1 LNPLVNNAQNSVE
14 VSTEASINSS
24 TTLTTE
30 LNTALSTANNVL
42 LLDTL
47 KHHFGY
53 ETFRQGQAEII
64 THLLQGRDSLVLMP
78 TGGGKSLCY
87 QLPAVL
93 LPGVTVVVS
102 PLIALMKD
110 QVDGLTRQGISAAF
124 INSSLEQSEI
134 SDIFSRLAQ
143 GEIKLLY
150 VAPERLTN
158 YYFLQSLSQLQLSL
172 FAIDEAHCISQWG
185 HDFRPAYTKL
195 QCLKQNFPTVP
206 VMALTAT
213 ADVTTRKDILNQLEL
228 PNPYIH
234 LDSFD
239 RPNIRFT
246 LAPKYN
252 GEKQLLGYIRK
263 KGEDSGIIY
272 CNSRWQVEK
281 LAKYLAASGI
291 NCAAYHAG
299 LENEIRSLVQE
310 GFTKDNIQIVIA
322 TVAFG
327 LGINKPNVR
336 YVIHFEPPRTLESY
350 YQEIGRAGRDGL
362 SAEALFLVDEKD
374 VSRIKKRISEG
385 DNPQRVNVEM
395 QRFAAMDAFIDAQT
409 CRRQVVLNYFAE
421 YTEKGCGNC
430 DICLDPPSQFDGTIE
445 AQKVLS
451 CVYRVEQQGDINHVI
466 AVLRGEIND
475 KIKQLGHDQVS
486 TFGIGKGKTA
496 GYWFSIIG
504 QLIHLGYLQQDIEQ
518 QSILCLTQASGV
530 VLKAQEPLMLA
541 SPRLQK
547 ASYWQQKSPQKSYDR
562 ALFAKL
568 RELRKGIADG
578 EDIAPFIVFNDATLS
593 ELARVKPQTSKDML
607 AISGIGDVK
616 LSRYGQPFLALIKE
630 HG

>member
-1 LNPLVNNAQNSVE
+1 MNEPLDSLSANTPLSDENNA
-14 VSTEASINSS
+14 
-24 TTLTTE
+24 
-30 LNTALSTANNVL
+30 L

-47 KHHFGY
+47 KHYFGY
-53 ETFRQGQAEII
+53 EQFRKGQAEII
-64 THLLQGRDSLVLMP
+64 NSLLQGQDSLVLMP

-93 LPGVTVVVS
+93 LPGITVVVS

-110 QVDGLTRQGISAAF
+110 QVDGLTRQGIEAAF
-124 INSSLEQSEI
+124 INSSLEASEI
-134 SDIFSRLAQ
+134 NAIFTRLAQ
-143 GEIKLLY
+143 GRIKLLY

-158 YYFLQSLSQLQLSL
+158 YYFLQRLNELPLSL

-195 QCLKQNFPTVP
+195 QCLKQHFPSVP

-213 ADVTTRKDILNQLEL
+213 ADVTTRKDILNQLAL

-239 RPNIRFT
+239 RANIRFT

-252 GEKQLLGYIRK
+252 GEKQLLGYIKK
-263 KGEDSGIIY
+263 KGDDSGIIY
-272 CNSRWQVEK
+272 CNSRWQVENI
-281 LAKYLAASGI
+281 AKYLAASGI

-299 LENEIRSLVQE
+299 LESEIRSIVQE
-310 GFTKDNIQIVIA
+310 GFTKDNIQVVVA

-336 YVIHFEPPRTLESY
+336 YVIHYEPPRTLESY

-362 SAEALFLVDEKD
+362 NAEALFLVDDKD

-409 CRRQVVLNYFAE
+409 CRRKVVLNYFAE
-421 YTEKGCGNC
+421 YTEKACGNC
-430 DICLDPPSQFDGTIE
+430 DICLDPPSQFDGTE
-445 AQKVLS
+445 AAQKVLS
-451 CVYRVEQQGDINHVI
+451 CVYRIEQKGDINHVI
-466 AVLRGEIND
+466 SVLRGDNSA
-475 KIKQLGHDQVS
+475 KITQRGHDKVS
-486 TFGIGKGKTA
+486 TFAIGKGKTA

-518 QSILCLTQASGV
+518 QSVLCLTQASSI
-530 VLKAQEPLMLA
+530 VLKAQTPLMLA
-541 SPRLQK
+541 TPRLQK
-547 ASYWQQKSPQKSYDR
+547 ASYWQQKAPQKSYDR
-562 ALFAKL
+562 NLFVKL
-568 RELRKGIADG
+568 RELRKVIADG
-578 EDIAPFIVFNDATLS
+578 EDIAPYIVFNDATLS
-593 ELARVKPQTSKDML
+593 ELARLKPKTSRQML
-607 AISGIGDVK
+607 NVSGIGDVK
-616 LSRYGQPFLALIKE
+616 LARYGQPFMALIKE
-630 HG
+630 HT

>member
-1 LNPLVNNAQNSVE
+1 LNSSVANAQTSAEISTELSVENNA
-14 VSTEASINSS
+14 
-24 TTLTTE
+24 
-30 LNTALSTANNVL
+30 L

-47 KHHFGY
+47 KHYFGY
-53 ETFRQGQAEII
+53 ENFREGQAKII
-64 THLLQGRDSLVLMP
+64 NSLLQGQDSLVLMP

-134 SDIFSRLAQ
+134 SDIFSCLGR

-213 ADVTTRKDILNQLEL
+213 ADVTTRKDILNQLAL

-252 GEKQLLGYIRK
+252 GEKQLLGYIKK

-362 SAEALFLVDEKD
+362 NAEALFLVDEKD
-374 VSRIKKRISEG
+374 VARIKKRISEG

-451 CVYRVEQQGDINHVI
+451 CVYRVDQQGDINHVI
-466 AVLRGEIND
+466 AVLRGELTE
-475 KIKQLGHDQVS
+475 KVKQLAHDKVS
-486 TFGIGKGKTA
+486 TFGIGKGKTV

-547 ASYWQQKSPQKSYDR
+547 ASYWQEKSPQKSYDR
-562 ALFAKL
+562 VLFAKL

-593 ELARVKPQTSKDML
+593 ELARIKPKTSREML
-607 AISGIGDVK
+607 SISGIGDVK

-630 HG
+630 HR

>member
-1 LNPLVNNAQNSVE
+1 MLASAKENNPQSVQ
-14 VSTEASINSS
+14 
-24 TTLTTE
+24 
-30 LNTALSTANNVL
+30 L
-42 LLDTL
+42 LETL

-53 ETFRQGQAEII
+53 ESFRSGQEEIISRLMQGQ
-64 THLLQGRDSLVLMP
+64 DSLVLMP

-93 LPGVTVVVS
+93 LPGITVVVS

-134 SDIFSRLAQ
+134 TDIFQRMAQ
-143 GEIKLLY
+143 GDIKLLY

-158 YYFLQSLSQLQLSL
+158 YYFLQNLAELPLSL

-195 QCLKQNFPTVP
+195 ACLKEHFPFVP

-213 ADVTTRKDILNQLEL
+213 ADVTTRKDILQQLNLEQ
-228 PNPYIH
+228 PYIH

-239 RPNIRFT
+239 RANIRFT
-246 LAPKYN
+246 LAQKYN
-252 GEKQLLGYIRK
+252 GESQLLGYIRK

-281 LAKYLAASGI
+281 LAKFLANSGV

-299 LENEIRSLVQE
+299 LENDIRSLVQE
-310 GFTKDNIQIVIA
+310 GFTKDNIQVVVA

-336 YVIHFEPPRTLESY
+336 YVIHYEPPRTLESY

-362 SAEALFLVDEKD
+362 PAEALFLVDDKD
-374 VSRIKKRISEG
+374 INRIKKRISDG
-385 DNPQRVNVEM
+385 DNPKRVNVEL
-395 QRFAAMDAFIDAQT
+395 QRFAAMSAFVDAQT

-421 YTEKGCGNC
+421 FTKKGCGNC
-430 DICLDPPSQFDGTIE
+430 DICLDPPSQFDATLE

-451 CVYRVEQQGDINHVI
+451 CVYRINQQGDINHVI
-466 AVLRGEIND
+466 AVLRGEASA
-475 KIKQLGHDQVS
+475 KVKQLDHQNVS
-486 TFGIGKGKTA
+486 TFGLGKGKTP
-496 GYWFSIIG
+496 GYWYAIIG

-518 QSILCLTQASGV
+518 QSNLCLTEASRS
-530 VLKAQEPLMLA
+530 VLKASEPLMLA

-547 ASYWQQKSPQKSYDR
+547 ASYWQQKTPQKGYDR
-562 ALFAKL
+562 VLFTKL
-568 RELRKGIADG
+568 RELRKTIADA

-593 ELARVKPQTSKDML
+593 ELARVQPQTLNQML
-607 AISGIGDVK
+607 SVSGIGDIK
-616 LSRYGQPFLALIKE
+616 LERYGQPFLALIKE
-630 HG
+630 HQ

>member
-1 LNPLVNNAQNSVE
+1 LNA
-14 VSTEASINSS
+14 
-24 TTLTTE
+24 TTLP
-30 LNTALSTANNVL
+30 STKKHESQ

-47 KHHFGY
+47 KHYFGY
-53 ETFRQGQAEII
+53 DSFRAGQAEII
-64 THLLQGRDSLVLMP
+64 ANLMQGRDSLVLMP

-93 LPGVTVVVS
+93 LPGITIVVS

-110 QVDGLTRQGISAAF
+110 QVDNLTHQGISAAF
-124 INSSLEQSEI
+124 INSSLDQHTI
-134 SDIFSRLAQ
+134 NDIFSRLAK

-158 YYFLQSLSQLQLSL
+158 RHFLQRISELPLSM

-185 HDFRPAYTKL
+185 HDFRPAYTQL
-195 QCLKQNFPTVP
+195 HYLKQYFPYVP

-213 ADVTTRKDILNQLEL
+213 ADVTTRKDILTQLSL
-228 PNPYIH
+228 NNPYIH

-239 RPNIRFT
+239 RANIRFT
-246 LAPKYN
+246 LAPKYD
-252 GEKQLLGYIRK
+252 GEKQVLGYVRK
-263 KGEDSGIIY
+263 QGDESGIIY

-281 LAKYLAASGI
+281 LTKYLAACGI

-299 LENEIRSLVQE
+299 LESDIRGLVQE

-322 TVAFG
+322 TIAFG

-362 SAEALFLVDEKD
+362 PAEALFLVADKD
-374 VSRIKKRISEG
+374 VARIKKRISEG
-385 DNPQRVNVEM
+385 DNLPRVNVEM
-395 QRFAAMDAFIDAQT
+395 QRFAAMSAFIDAQT

-421 YTEKGCGNC
+421 YTQQGCGNC
-430 DICLDPPSQFDGTIE
+430 DICLDPPSLFDATE
-445 AQKVLS
+445 AAQKVLS
-451 CVYRVEQQGDINHVI
+451 CVFRIKQQGDINHVI
-466 AVLRGEIND
+466 DVLRGENSSKVLSQEHD
-475 KIKQLGHDQVS
+475 KVS
-486 TFGIGKGKTA
+486 TFGIGNGKTP
-496 GYWFSIIG
+496 GYWFAIIG

-518 QSILCLTQASGV
+518 QSALCLTEASRS
-530 VLKAQEPLMLA
+530 VLKATEPLMLA

-547 ASYWQQKSPQKSYDR
+547 ASYWQNKKQQKPYDR
-562 ALFAKL
+562 ALFTKL
-568 RELRKGIADG
+568 RELRKSIADG

-593 ELARVKPQTSKDML
+593 ELSRVQPTTPSQLL

-616 LSRYGQPFLALIKE
+616 LSRYGQAFMQIIKE
-630 HG
+630 HNQ

>member
-1 LNPLVNNAQNSVE
+1 LNSTVTTAQTSSDPNA
-14 VSTEASINSS
+14 
-24 TTLTTE
+24 
-30 LNTALSTANNVL
+30 L
-42 LLDTL
+42 LLETL

-53 ETFRQGQAEII
+53 ESFRVGQAEII
-64 THLLQGRDSLVLMP
+64 NNLLEGRDSLVLMP

-134 SDIFSRLAQ
+134 NDIFVRLAQ

-158 YYFLQSLSQLQLSL
+158 YYFLQSLSQLPLSL

-213 ADVTTRKDILNQLEL
+213 ADVTTRKDILNQLTL
-228 PNPYIH
+228 INPYIH

-239 RPNIRFT
+239 RANIRFT

-252 GEKQLLGYIRK
+252 GEKQLLGYIK
-263 KGEDSGIIY
+263 KQGEDSGIIY

-281 LAKYLAASGI
+281 LSKYLGASGI

-299 LENEIRSLVQE
+299 LETEIRSMVQE
-310 GFTKDNIQIVIA
+310 GFTKDNIQIVVA

-336 YVIHFEPPRTLESY
+336 YVIHYEPPRTLESY

-362 SAEALFLVDEKD
+362 DAEALFLVDDKD
-374 VSRIKKRISEG
+374 VARIKKRISEG

-430 DICLDPPSQFDGTIE
+430 DICLDPPSQFDGTLE

-451 CVYRVEQQGDINHVI
+451 CVFRVKQQGDINHVI
-466 AVLRGEIND
+466 AVLRGELND
-475 KIKQLGHDQVS
+475 KIKQLAHDKVS
-486 TFGIGKGKTA
+486 TFGLGKGKTA

-518 QSILCLTQASGV
+518 QSVLCLTEASRSA
-530 VLKAQEPLMLA
+530 LKGEEPLMLA

-547 ASYWQQKSPQKSYDR
+547 ASYWQHKAPQKSYDR

-568 RELRKGIADG
+568 RELRKAIADG

-593 ELARVKPQTSKDML
+593 ELARIQPKTSREML
-607 AISGIGDVK
+607 NVSGIGEVK

-630 HG
+630 HASG

>member
-1 LNPLVNNAQNSVE
+1 LNA
-14 VSTEASINSS
+14 
-24 TTLTTE
+24 TTLP
-30 LNTALSTANNVL
+30 STKKHESQ

-47 KHHFGY
+47 KHYFGY
-53 ETFRQGQAEII
+53 DSFRAGQAEII
-64 THLLQGRDSLVLMP
+64 ANLMQGRDSLVLMP

-93 LPGVTVVVS
+93 LPGITIVVS

-110 QVDGLTRQGISAAF
+110 QVDNLTHQGISAAF
-124 INSSLEQSEI
+124 INSSLDQHTI
-134 SDIFSRLAQ
+134 NDIFSRLAK

-158 YYFLQSLSQLQLSL
+158 RHFLQRISELPLSM

-185 HDFRPAYTKL
+185 HDFRPAYTQL
-195 QCLKQNFPTVP
+195 HYLKQYFPYVP

-213 ADVTTRKDILNQLEL
+213 ADVTTRKDILTQLSL
-228 PNPYIH
+228 NNPYIH

-239 RPNIRFT
+239 RANIRFT
-246 LAPKYN
+246 LAPKYD
-252 GEKQLLGYIRK
+252 GEKQVLGYVRK
-263 KGEDSGIIY
+263 QGDESGIIY

-281 LAKYLAASGI
+281 LTKYLAACGI

-299 LENEIRSLVQE
+299 LESDIRGLVQE

-322 TVAFG
+322 TIAFG

-362 SAEALFLVDEKD
+362 PAEALFLVADKD
-374 VSRIKKRISEG
+374 VARIKKRISEG
-385 DNPQRVNVEM
+385 DNLPRVNVEM
-395 QRFAAMDAFIDAQT
+395 QRFAAMSAFIDAQT

-421 YTEKGCGNC
+421 YTQQGCGNC
-430 DICLDPPSQFDGTIE
+430 DICLDPPSLFDATE
-445 AQKVLS
+445 AAQKVLS
-451 CVYRVEQQGDINHVI
+451 CVFRIKQQGDINHVI
-466 AVLRGEIND
+466 DVLRGENSSKVLSQEHD
-475 KIKQLGHDQVS
+475 KVS
-486 TFGIGKGKTA
+486 TFGIGNGKTP
-496 GYWFSIIG
+496 GYWFAIIG

-518 QSILCLTQASGV
+518 QSALCLTEASRS
-530 VLKAQEPLMLA
+530 VLKATEPLMLA

-547 ASYWQQKSPQKSYDR
+547 ASYWQNKKQQKPYDR
-562 ALFAKL
+562 ALFTKL
-568 RELRKGIADG
+568 RELRKSIADG

-593 ELARVKPQTSKDML
+593 ELSRVQPTTASQLL

-616 LSRYGQPFLALIKE
+616 LSRYGQAFMQVIKE
-630 HG
+630 HNQ

>member
-1 LNPLVNNAQNSVE
+1 M
-14 VSTEASINSS
+14 
-24 TTLTTE
+24 
-30 LNTALSTANNVL
+30 L
-42 LLDTL
+42 LKSL
-47 KHHFGY
+47 KQFFGY
-53 ETFRQGQAEII
+53 DSFRPGQAEII
-64 THLLQGRDSLVLMP
+64 ENLMQGRDSLVLMP

-87 QLPAVL
+87 QLPATL
-93 LPGVTVVVS
+93 LPGVTIVVS

-110 QVDGLTRQGISAAF
+110 QVDNLTHQGIAAAF
-124 INSSLEQSEI
+124 INSSLDQKTI
-134 SDIFSRLAQ
+134 NDIFTKLAQ

-158 YYFLQSLSQLQLSL
+158 RYFLQGLSDLPLSM

-185 HDFRPAYTKL
+185 HDFRPAYTQL
-195 QCLKQNFPTVP
+195 HALKQYFPHVP

-213 ADVTTRKDILNQLEL
+213 ADVTTRKDILAQLSL
-228 PNPYIH
+228 NNPYIH

-246 LAPKYN
+246 LAQKYD
-252 GEKQLLGYIRK
+252 GEKQVLGYVRK
-263 KGEDSGIIY
+263 QADDSGIIY

-281 LAKYLAASGI
+281 LTKYLAACGV

-299 LENEIRSLVQE
+299 LESDIRALVQE
-310 GFTKDNIQIVIA
+310 GFTKDNIQIVVA

-362 SAEALFLVDEKD
+362 PAEALFLVADKD
-374 VSRIKKRISEG
+374 ISRIKKRISEG
-385 DNPQRVNVEM
+385 DNSKRVNVEM
-395 QRFAAMDAFIDAQT
+395 QRFAAMSAFVDAQT

-421 YTEKGCGNC
+421 FTQQGCGNC
-430 DICLDPPSQFDGTIE
+430 DICLDPPTQFDATQA

-451 CVYRVEQQGDINHVI
+451 CVFRIKQQGDINHVI
-466 AVLRGEIND
+466 DVLRGEKTNKVKSLEHD
-475 KIKQLGHDQVS
+475 KVS
-486 TFGIGKGKTA
+486 TFAIGQGKTP
-496 GYWFSIIG
+496 GYWFAIIG

-518 QSILCLTQASGV
+518 QSALYLTQASRS
-530 VLKAQEPLMLA
+530 VLKATEPLLLA

-547 ASYWQQKSPQKSYDR
+547 ASYWQSQSQQKTYDR

-568 RELRKGIADG
+568 RELRKNIADG

-593 ELARVKPQTSKDML
+593 ELARIQPVSAAQML
-607 AISGIGDVK
+607 AISGIGEVK
-616 LSRYGQPFLALIKE
+616 LSRYGKVFIQTIKE
-630 HG
+630 HQGG

>member
-1 LNPLVNNAQNSVE
+1 M
-14 VSTEASINSS
+14 
-24 TTLTTE
+24 
-30 LNTALSTANNVL
+30 NTATHQLSKTPDKQKL
-42 LLDTL
+42 LLETL
-47 KHHFGY
+47 KQYFGY
-53 ETFRQGQAEII
+53 DSFRSGQTEII
-64 THLLQGRDSLVLMP
+64 TNLLQGKDSLVLMP

-87 QLPAVL
+87 QLPAIL
-93 LPGVTVVVS
+93 LPGITIVVS

-110 QVDGLTRQGISAAF
+110 QVDNLTHQGISAAF
-124 INSSLEQSEI
+124 INSSLEQQTI
-134 SDIFSRLAQ
+134 NDIFAKLSQ

-158 YYFLQSLSQLQLSL
+158 RYFLQALSELPLSL

-185 HDFRPAYTKL
+185 HDFRPAYTQL
-195 QCLKQNFPTVP
+195 YQLKQYFPHIP

-213 ADVTTRKDILNQLEL
+213 ADVTTRKDILTQLSL
-228 PNPYIH
+228 NNPYIH

-239 RPNIRFT
+239 RANIRFT
-246 LAPKYN
+246 LAPKYD
-252 GEKQLLGYIRK
+252 GDKQVLGYVRK
-263 KGEDSGIIY
+263 QGDDSGIIY

-281 LAKYLAASGI
+281 LSKYLAACGI

-299 LENEIRSLVQE
+299 LENDIRALVQE

-362 SAEALFLVDEKD
+362 PAEALFLVADKD
-374 VSRIKKRISEG
+374 INRIKKRISEG

-395 QRFAAMDAFIDAQT
+395 QRFAAMSAFVDAQT

-421 YTEKGCGNC
+421 YTQQGCGNC
-430 DICLDPPSQFDGTIE
+430 DICLDPPSLFDATE
-445 AQKVLS
+445 AAQKVLS
-451 CVYRVEQQGDINHVI
+451 CVFRIKQQGDINHVI
-466 AVLRGEIND
+466 DVLRGENTSKVLNQAHD
-475 KIKQLGHDQVS
+475 KVS
-486 TFGIGKGKTA
+486 TFGIGSGKSP
-496 GYWFSIIG
+496 GYWFAIIG

-518 QSILCLTQASGV
+518 QSILCLTEASRS
-530 VLKAQEPLMLA
+530 VLKATEPLMLA

-547 ASYWQQKSPQKSYDR
+547 ASYWQNKKQHKSYDR
-562 ALFAKL
+562 ALFSKL
-568 RELRKGIADG
+568 RVLRKSIADS

-593 ELARVKPQTSKDML
+593 ELAQVQPTTSTQML

-616 LSRYGQPFLALIKE
+616 LSRYGQAFMDVIKE
-630 HG
+630 HND

>member
-1 LNPLVNNAQNSVE
+1 MKKSLSNSVI
-14 VSTEASINSS
+14 S
-24 TTLTTE
+24 
-30 LNTALSTANNVL
+30 ALSATHSNEHL
-42 LLDTL
+42 LLETL
-47 KHHFGY
+47 KHYFGY
-53 ETFRQGQAEII
+53 DSFRPGQADII
-64 THLLQGRDSLVLMP
+64 EYLLQGRDSLVLMP

-87 QLPAVL
+87 QLPAIL
-93 LPGVTVVVS
+93 LPGVTIVVS

-110 QVDGLTRQGISAAF
+110 QVDGLTRQGINAAF
-124 INSSLEQSEI
+124 INSSLDQQTI
-134 SDIFSRLAQ
+134 NAIFTRLGA

-158 YYFLQSLSQLQLSL
+158 RYFLQSLSDLTISA

-185 HDFRPAYTKL
+185 HDFRPAYTQL
-195 QCLKQNFPTVP
+195 HNLKQYFPHVP

-213 ADVTTRKDILNQLEL
+213 ADVTTRKDILTQLAL
-228 PNPYIH
+228 NNPYIQ

-246 LAPKYN
+246 LAQKYD
-252 GEKQLLGYIRK
+252 GEKQVLGYVRK
-263 KGEDSGIIY
+263 QRDDSGIIY

-281 LAKYLAASGI
+281 LTKYLSACGI

-299 LENEIRSLVQE
+299 LESDIRALVQE

-362 SAEALFLVDEKD
+362 PAEALFLVADKD
-374 VSRIKKRISEG
+374 VNRIKKRISEG

-395 QRFAAMDAFIDAQT
+395 QRFSAMSAFIDSQT

-421 YTEKGCGNC
+421 YTQQGCGNC
-430 DICLDPPSQFDGTIE
+430 DICLDPPSQFDATE
-445 AQKVLS
+445 AAQKVLS
-451 CVYRVEQQGDINHVI
+451 CVFRIKQQGDINHVI
-466 AVLRGEIND
+466 DVLRGESNSKVLSHEHD
-475 KIKQLGHDQVS
+475 KVS
-486 TFGIGKGKTA
+486 TFGIGRGKTA
-496 GYWFSIIG
+496 GYWFAIIG

-518 QSILCLTQASGV
+518 QSTLCLTQASRS
-530 VLKAQEPLMLA
+530 VLKATEPLMLA

-547 ASYWQQKSPQKSYDR
+547 ASYWQSKKQQKPYDR
-562 ALFAKL
+562 ALFSKL
-568 RELRKGIADG
+568 RELRKSIADG

-593 ELARVKPQTSKDML
+593 ELSRIQPTTSLQML

-616 LSRYGQPFLALIKE
+616 LSRYGQAFMQVIKE
-630 HG
+630 HGQ

>member
-1 LNPLVNNAQNSVE
+1 MM
-14 VSTEASINSS
+14 
-24 TTLTTE
+24 
-30 LNTALSTANNVL
+30 
-42 LLDTL
+42 LDTL
-47 KHHFGY
+47 KHYFGY
-53 ETFRQGQAEII
+53 DSFRPGQDEII
-64 THLLQGRDSLVLMP
+64 ANLMQGRDSLVLMP

-87 QLPAVL
+87 QLPAIL
-93 LPGVTVVVS
+93 LPGVTIVVS

-110 QVDGLTRQGISAAF
+110 QVDNLTHQGISAAF
-124 INSSLEQSEI
+124 INSSLEQQTI
-134 SDIFSRLAQ
+134 NDIFSKLSQ

-158 YYFLQSLSQLQLSL
+158 RYFLQRINELPLSM

-185 HDFRPAYTKL
+185 HDFRPAYTQL
-195 QCLKQNFPTVP
+195 HYLKQYFPHIP

-213 ADVTTRKDILNQLEL
+213 ADVTTRKDILAQLSL
-228 PNPYIH
+228 NNPYIH

-239 RPNIRFT
+239 RANIRFT
-246 LAPKYN
+246 LAQKYD
-252 GEKQLLGYIRK
+252 GEKQVLGYVK
-263 KGEDSGIIY
+263 KQGDDSGIIY
-272 CNSRWQVEK
+272 CSSRWQVEK
-281 LAKYLAASGI
+281 LTKYLAACGI

-299 LENEIRSLVQE
+299 LENDIRALVQE
-310 GFTKDNIQIVIA
+310 GFTKDNIQIVVA

-362 SAEALFLVDEKD
+362 PAEALFLVADKD
-374 VSRIKKRISEG
+374 ISRIKKRISEG

-395 QRFAAMDAFIDAQT
+395 QRFSAMSAFVDAQT

-421 YTEKGCGNC
+421 YTQKGCGNC
-430 DICLDPPSQFDGTIE
+430 DICLDPPSQFDATE
-445 AQKVLS
+445 AAQKVLS
-451 CVYRVEQQGDINHVI
+451 CVFRINQQGDINHVI
-466 AVLRGEIND
+466 DVLRGEKNSKVLSQEHD
-475 KIKQLGHDQVS
+475 KVT
-486 TFGIGKGKTA
+486 TFGIGSGKTP
-496 GYWFSIIG
+496 GYWFAIIG

-518 QSILCLTQASGV
+518 QSILCLTEASRV
-530 VLKAQEPLMLA
+530 VLKATEPLMLA

-547 ASYWQQKSPQKSYDR
+547 ASYWQSKNLQKPYDR

-568 RELRKGIADG
+568 RELRKSIADG

-593 ELARVKPQTSKDML
+593 ELARVQPISSAQML

-616 LSRYGQPFLALIKE
+616 LSRYGQAFMQAIKE
-630 HG
+630 HNQQ

>member
-1 LNPLVNNAQNSVE
+1 M
-14 VSTEASINSS
+14 
-24 TTLTTE
+24 
-30 LNTALSTANNVL
+30 NTATLPLSKEHESQ

-47 KHHFGY
+47 KHYFGY
-53 ETFRQGQAEII
+53 DSFRAGQADII
-64 THLLQGRDSLVLMP
+64 ANLMQGRDSLVLMP

-93 LPGVTVVVS
+93 LPGITIVVS

-110 QVDGLTRQGISAAF
+110 QVDNLTHQGISAAF
-124 INSSLEQSEI
+124 INSSLEQHTI
-134 SDIFSRLAQ
+134 NDILSKLAK

-158 YYFLQSLSQLQLSL
+158 RYFLQRISELPLSM

-185 HDFRPAYTKL
+185 HDFRPAYTQL
-195 QCLKQNFPTVP
+195 HYLKQYFPYVP

-213 ADVTTRKDILNQLEL
+213 ADVTTRKDILTQLSL
-228 PNPYIH
+228 NNPYIH

-239 RPNIRFT
+239 RANIRFT
-246 LAPKYN
+246 LAPKYD
-252 GEKQLLGYIRK
+252 GEKQVLGYVRK
-263 KGEDSGIIY
+263 QGDESGIIY

-281 LAKYLAASGI
+281 LSKYLAACGI

-299 LENEIRSLVQE
+299 LESDIRGLVQE

-322 TVAFG
+322 TIAFG
-327 LGINKPNVR
+327 LGINKPNIR

-362 SAEALFLVDEKD
+362 PAEALFLVADKD
-374 VSRIKKRISEG
+374 VARIKKRISEG
-385 DNPQRVNVEM
+385 DNLQRVNVEM
-395 QRFAAMDAFIDAQT
+395 QRFAAMSAFITAQT

-421 YTEKGCGNC
+421 YTQQGCGNC
-430 DICLDPPSQFDGTIE
+430 DICLDPPSLFNATE
-445 AQKVLS
+445 AAQKVLS
-451 CVYRVEQQGDINHVI
+451 CVFRIKQQGDINHVI
-466 AVLRGEIND
+466 DVLRGENSSKVLNQEHD
-475 KIKQLGHDQVS
+475 KVS
-486 TFGIGKGKTA
+486 TFGIGNGKTP
-496 GYWFSIIG
+496 GYWFAIIG

-518 QSILCLTQASGV
+518 QSALCLTEASRS
-530 VLKAQEPLMLA
+530 VLKATEPLMLA

-547 ASYWQQKSPQKSYDR
+547 ASYWQSKKQQKPYDR
-562 ALFAKL
+562 ALFTKL
-568 RELRKGIADG
+568 RELRKSIADG

-593 ELARVKPQTSKDML
+593 ELSRVQPTTASQML

-616 LSRYGQPFLALIKE
+616 LSRYGQAFMQIIKE
-630 HG
+630 HNQ

>member
-1 LNPLVNNAQNSVE
+1 MNTDTPEIAQ
-14 VSTEASINSS
+14 
-24 TTLTTE
+24 TLDSQ
-30 LNTALSTANNVL
+30 NL

-47 KHHFGY
+47 KHYFGY
-53 ETFRQGQAEII
+53 DKFRPGQAEII
-64 THLLQGRDSLVLMP
+64 ENLLHGRDALVLMP

-87 QLPAVL
+87 QLPAIL
-93 LPGVTVVVS
+93 LPGVTIVVS

-110 QVDGLTRQGISAAF
+110 QVDNLTHQGISAAF
-124 INSSLEQSEI
+124 INSSLDQQTI
-134 SDIFSRLAQ
+134 NDIFSQLAC

-150 VAPERLTN
+150 VAPERLTSR
-158 YYFLQSLSQLQLSL
+158 YFLQTLSELPLSM

-185 HDFRPAYTKL
+185 HDFRPAYTQL
-195 QCLKQNFPTVP
+195 HNLKQYFPHVP
-206 VMALTAT
+206 MMALTAT
-213 ADVTTRKDILNQLEL
+213 ADVTTRKDILAQLSMN
-228 PNPYIH
+228 NPYIH

-239 RPNIRFT
+239 RSNIRFT
-246 LAPKYN
+246 LAQKYD
-252 GEKQLLGYIRK
+252 GEKQVLGYVRK
-263 KGEDSGIIY
+263 QGDDAGIIY
-272 CNSRWQVEK
+272 CSSRWQVEK
-281 LAKYLAASGI
+281 LTKYLAACGI

-299 LENEIRSLVQE
+299 LESDIRALVQE

-336 YVIHFEPPRTLESY
+336 YVIHFEPPRTLEAY

-362 SAEALFLVDEKD
+362 PAEGLFLVADKD
-374 VSRIKKRISEG
+374 ISRIKKRISEG

-395 QRFAAMDAFIDAQT
+395 QRFTAMSAFVNAQT

-421 YTEKGCGNC
+421 YTQQSCGNC
-430 DICLDPPSQFDGTIE
+430 DICLDPPSQFDATIA

-451 CVYRVEQQGDINHVI
+451 CVFRIKQQGDINHVI
-466 AVLRGEIND
+466 DVLRGESNT
-475 KIKQLGHDQVS
+475 KVASQEHNKVS
-486 TFGIGKGKTA
+486 TFGIGSGKTP
-496 GYWFSIIG
+496 GYWFAIIG

-518 QSILCLTQASGV
+518 QSALCLTEASRS
-530 VLKAQEPLMLA
+530 VLKATQPLMLA

-547 ASYWQQKSPQKSYDR
+547 ASYWQSKDQQKSYDK

-568 RELRKGIADG
+568 RELRKSIADG

-593 ELARVKPQTSKDML
+593 ELAKAQPTTPSQML

-616 LSRYGQPFLALIKE
+616 LSRYGHAFMQVIKE
-630 HG
+630 HNH

>member
-1 LNPLVNNAQNSVE
+1 MNNPSATPTSNKQ
-14 VSTEASINSS
+14 TQ
-24 TTLTTE
+24 
-30 LNTALSTANNVL
+30 L
-42 LLDTL
+42 LETL

-53 ETFRQGQAEII
+53 ESFRVGQEDII
-64 THLLQGRDSLVLMP
+64 NSLLQGRDSLVLMP
-78 TGGGKSLCY
+78 TGGGKSMCY
-87 QLPAVL
+87 QLPAIL
-93 LPGVTVVVS
+93 LPGITVVVS

-110 QVDGLTRQGISAAF
+110 QVDNLTRQGIPAAF
-124 INSSLEQSEI
+124 INSSLEREAI
-134 SDIFSRLAQ
+134 DEIFSKLSQ

-158 YYFLQSLSQLQLSL
+158 YYFLQRLQQLPLSL

-185 HDFRPAYTKL
+185 HDFRPAYTQL
-195 QCLKQNFPTVP
+195 QCLKQQFPYVP

-213 ADVTTRKDILNQLEL
+213 ADVTTRKDILNQLAL
-228 PNPYIH
+228 NNPYIH

-239 RPNIRFT
+239 RANIRFT
-246 LAPKYN
+246 LAQKYS
-252 GEKQLLGYIRK
+252 GEKQLLGYIK
-263 KGEDSGIIY
+263 KQGEDSGIIY

-281 LAKYLAASGI
+281 LSKYLAACGV

-299 LENEIRSLVQE
+299 LENEIRSMVQE

-327 LGINKPNVR
+327 LGIDKPNVR
-336 YVIHFEPPRTLESY
+336 YVIHYEPPRTLESY

-362 SAEALFLVDEKD
+362 PAEALFLVDEKD
-374 VSRIKKRISEG
+374 VARIKKRISEG
-385 DNPQRVNVEM
+385 DNPERVNVEM

-421 YTEKGCGNC
+421 YTKKGCGNC
-430 DICLDPPSQFDGTIE
+430 DICLDPPSQFDGTVE

-451 CVYRVEQQGDINHVI
+451 CVYRIEQQGDLNHVI
-466 AVLRGEIND
+466 DVLRGELTN
-475 KIKQLGHDQVS
+475 KVKQLEHDKVS
-486 TFGIGKGKTA
+486 TFALGKDKPA
-496 GYWFSIIG
+496 SYWFTIIG

-518 QSILCLTQASGV
+518 QSALCLTQASGA
-530 VLKAQEPLMLA
+530 VLKAVEPLMLA

-547 ASYWQQKSPQKSYDR
+547 ASYWQHKTQQKSYDR

-568 RELRKGIADG
+568 RELRKAIADG

-593 ELARVKPQTSKDML
+593 ELARVQPLTSTEML
-607 AISGIGDVK
+607 GISGIGEVK
-616 LSRYGQPFLALIKE
+616 LSRYGKPFLGLIKE
-630 HG
+630 HRQS

>member
-1 LNPLVNNAQNSVE
+1 LKTDTPHLINTLNNQN
-14 VSTEASINSS
+14 
-24 TTLTTE
+24 
-30 LNTALSTANNVL
+30 L

-47 KHHFGY
+47 KHYFGY
-53 ETFRQGQAEII
+53 DSFRSGQAEII
-64 THLLQGRDSLVLMP
+64 TNLMQGRDSLILMP

-87 QLPAVL
+87 QLPAIL
-93 LPGVTVVVS
+93 LPGVTIVVS

-110 QVDGLTRQGISAAF
+110 QVDNLTHQGISAAF
-124 INSSLEQSEI
+124 INSSLDQQTI
-134 SDIFSRLAQ
+134 NDIFSKLSR

-158 YYFLQSLSQLQLSL
+158 RYFLQGLTELPLSM

-185 HDFRPAYTKL
+185 HDFRPAYTQL
-195 QCLKQNFPTVP
+195 HNLKQYFPHVP

-213 ADVTTRKDILNQLEL
+213 ADVTTRKDILTQLSL
-228 PNPYIH
+228 NNPYIH

-239 RPNIRFT
+239 RANIRFT
-246 LAPKYN
+246 LAQKYD
-252 GEKQLLGYIRK
+252 GEKQVLGYVRK
-263 KGEDSGIIY
+263 QGDDSGIIY

-281 LAKYLAASGI
+281 LTKYLAVCGI

-299 LENEIRSLVQE
+299 LESEIRALVQE
-310 GFTKDNIQIVIA
+310 GFTKDNIQIIIA

-362 SAEALFLVDEKD
+362 PAEALFLVADKD

-395 QRFAAMDAFIDAQT
+395 QRFAAMSAFIDAQT

-421 YTEKGCGNC
+421 FTQQGCGNC
-430 DICLDPPSQFDGTIE
+430 DICLDPPSQFDATE
-445 AQKVLS
+445 AAQKVLS
-451 CVYRVEQQGDINHVI
+451 CVFRIKQQGDINHVI
-466 AVLRGEIND
+466 DVLRGENSSKVISQAHD
-475 KIKQLGHDQVS
+475 KVS
-486 TFGIGKGKTA
+486 TFGIGRGKTP
-496 GYWFSIIG
+496 GYWFAIIG

-518 QSILCLTQASGV
+518 QSSLCLTQASRS
-530 VLKAQEPLMLA
+530 VLKATEPLMLA

-547 ASYWQQKSPQKSYDR
+547 ASYWQSKKQQKPYDR

-568 RELRKGIADG
+568 RELRKSIADG

-593 ELARVKPQTSKDML
+593 ELARVQPATSAQML
-607 AISGIGDVK
+607 NISGIGDVK
-616 LSRYGQPFLALIKE
+616 LSRYGQAFMQAIKE
-630 HG
+630 YNQ

>member
-1 LNPLVNNAQNSVE
+1 LNTS
-14 VSTEASINSS
+14 
-24 TTLTTE
+24 LTTAQT
-30 LNTALSTANNVL
+30 NTDSNAL
-42 LLDTL
+42 LLETL

-53 ETFRQGQAEII
+53 ESFRAGQAEII
-64 THLLQGRDSLVLMP
+64 NNLLQGRDSLVLMP

-134 SDIFSRLAQ
+134 NDIFARLAQ
-143 GEIKLLY
+143 GDIKLLY

-158 YYFLQSLSQLQLSL
+158 YYFLQSLSQLPLSL

-195 QCLKQNFPTVP
+195 QCLKQNFPSVP

-213 ADVTTRKDILNQLEL
+213 ADVTTRKDILNQLTL
-228 PNPYIH
+228 NNPYIH

-239 RPNIRFT
+239 RANIRFT

-252 GEKQLLGYIRK
+252 GEKQLLGYIKK

-281 LAKYLAASGI
+281 LSKYLGASGI

-299 LENEIRSLVQE
+299 LETEIRSMVQE
-310 GFTKDNIQIVIA
+310 GFTKDNIQIVVA

-336 YVIHFEPPRTLESY
+336 YVIHYEPPRTLESY

-362 SAEALFLVDEKD
+362 DAEALFLVDEKD
-374 VSRIKKRISEG
+374 VARIKKRISEG
-385 DNPQRVNVEM
+385 ENPQRVNVEM

-451 CVYRVEQQGDINHVI
+451 CVFRIQQKGDINHLI
-466 AVLRGEIND
+466 AVLRGEVND
-475 KIKQLGHDQVS
+475 KIKQLAHDKVS
-486 TFGIGKGKTA
+486 TFGLGKGKTA
-496 GYWFSIIG
+496 GYWFTIIG

-518 QSILCLTQASGV
+518 ESALCLTEASRSA
-530 VLKAQEPLMLA
+530 LKGEEPLMLA

-547 ASYWQQKSPQKSYDR
+547 ASYWQKKAPQKSYDR

-593 ELARVKPQTSKDML
+593 ELARIQPKTSREML
-607 AISGIGDVK
+607 SVSGIGEVK

-630 HG
+630 HNQK